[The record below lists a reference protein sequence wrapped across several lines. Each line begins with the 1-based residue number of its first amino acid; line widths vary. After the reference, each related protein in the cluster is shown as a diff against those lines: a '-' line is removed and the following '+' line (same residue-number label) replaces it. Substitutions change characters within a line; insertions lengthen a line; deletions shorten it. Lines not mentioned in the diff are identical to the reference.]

1 MSDIPKTLGK
11 YDIYG
16 EAGRG
21 NMGVVYAGHDPFVD
35 RKVAIKVLASP
46 RAPDDPVTLRA
57 KRLFFNEARSAGHL
71 DHPNI
76 LRIFDAGEYDGQPFM
91 VTEFVEGV
99 QNLRQYT
106 ASGEGQ
112 DVDWVVMLMIQCAS
126 ALDYAHGR
134 GVIHRDIKP
143 ANIMLTQQGVVK
155 IVDFGI
161 AQRDQADATMVLGV
175 VGSPRYMSPESA
187 QDNKVTRTSDIYS
200 LGVVMYELLA
210 GRPPFQATTLP
221 ALLKKILHEDPEPLE
236 AIRPEV
242 PEAVCRIVYKALAK
256 DPAARY
262 QSGAE
267 MEADLR
273 AMATVRRTSR
283 IEPDDGEKL
292 ALLKGLAFFE
302 DFPDGDLREAIGA
315 GRWEFHEPEAGIIV
329 GGGRER
335 VLYFLV
341 EGRVTVARKG
351 RTIATL
357 EAGECFGEMTYLS
370 GRPRSAAVTTV
381 TEVALLAIDKPLGQ
395 WAPLASQLRFTKAF
409 QQILIARLDVTSG
422 RLAER

>member
-1 MSDIPKTLGK
+1 MLCVMSDIPKTLGK

-21 NMGVVYAGHDPFVD
+21 NMGVVYAGHDAFVD

-175 VGSPRYMSPESA
+175 
-187 QDNKVTRTSDIYS
+187 
-200 LGVVMYELLA
+200 
-210 GRPPFQATTLP
+210 
-221 ALLKKILHEDPEPLE
+221 
-236 AIRPEV
+236 
-242 PEAVCRIVYKALAK
+242 
-256 DPAARY
+256 
-262 QSGAE
+262 
-267 MEADLR
+267 
-273 AMATVRRTSR
+273 
-283 IEPDDGEKL
+283 
-292 ALLKGLAFFE
+292 
-302 DFPDGDLREAIGA
+302 
-315 GRWEFHEPEAGIIV
+315 
-329 GGGRER
+329 
-335 VLYFLV
+335 
-341 EGRVTVARKG
+341 
-351 RTIATL
+351 
-357 EAGECFGEMTYLS
+357 
-370 GRPRSAAVTTV
+370 
-381 TEVALLAIDKPLGQ
+381 
-395 WAPLASQLRFTKAF
+395 
-409 QQILIARLDVTSG
+409 
-422 RLAER
+422 